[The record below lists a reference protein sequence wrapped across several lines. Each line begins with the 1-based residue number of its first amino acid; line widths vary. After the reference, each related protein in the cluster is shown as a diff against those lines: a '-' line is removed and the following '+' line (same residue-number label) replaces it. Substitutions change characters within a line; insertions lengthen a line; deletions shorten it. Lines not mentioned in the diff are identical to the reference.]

1 MMGPLF
7 TNQCLGELIRIKE
20 LSLINNPLKDN
31 RLKKMTPNK
40 PAKTL
45 LDYISKNGI
54 KMSENSTSEETG
66 GKGKGKSGKKSGKE
80 SSKEV
85 AVDDLC
91 DKMSVLGVSNQFPEV
106 VVDLSGKN
114 INIFQNILKGCVTLR
129 RACPFFYV
137 RVVIMI

>member
-1 MMGPLF
+1 MMGSLF

-45 LDYISKNGI
+45 LDYISKNGV

-114 INIFQNILKGCVTLR
+114 INIFHNILK
-129 RACPFFYV
+129 
-137 RVVIMI
+137 